1 MKIIAQYQSY
11 RLLVKFSRDPFS
23 INCMN
28 FLTLI
33 LYFLNQ
39 FGFRPKSYTLAALI
53 HMCDAWYEDMDNGE
67 LNGQFLLIFE
77 KLLGPLLFLLYIN
90 DLPA

>member
-39 FGFRPKSYTLAALI
+39 FGFRPKNSTLAALI
-53 HMCDAWYEDMDNGE
+53 QMCDAWYEDMDNGE

>member
-1 MKIIAQYQSY
+1 
-11 RLLVKFSRDPFS
+11 
-23 INCMN
+23 
-28 FLTLI
+28 
-33 LYFLNQ
+33 
-39 FGFRPKSYTLAALI
+39 
-53 HMCDAWYEDMDNGE
+53 MCDAWYEDMDNGE